1 MQWMEAFVMRVV
13 SEEARVRDD
22 DVEAGS
28 GGSWFVVDVSE
39 PRISR
44 ENSVAPSP
52 HTNSFRS

>member
-1 MQWMEAFVMRVV
+1 MRVV